1 MENSHLE
8 FNLTLDW
15 ILNMGTVCPKTGL
28 VFTYKENGNNYG
40 NRAPTTPSVDKID
53 PSKGYTIDNCQIVCW
68 WYNVAKHQFTNEV
81 VLELCQRV
89 VTTSK
94 IQSAQNVGS

>member
-1 MENSHLE
+1 
-8 FNLTLDW
+8 
-15 ILNMGTVCPKTGL
+15 MGTVCPKTGL